1 MSTAKNETAKAATPK
16 SVIEMARKQGA
27 KMVDVKFVD
36 TFGTWQHFSCPIGE
50 LTAEVFADGFGF
62 DGSSI
67 RGWKSIE
74 ASDMLAM
81 PDPATAF
88 IDPFCAAPTL
98 SLTCTIAETG
108 TKEAYN
114 RDPRGIAQRGEK
126 YLASTGLADSA
137 VFGPEAEFFI
147 FDNVQFDHKSNG
159 TFYSVDS
166 EEAIWNSGREE
177 APNLGYK
184 IRHKEGYFPVA
195 PLDAQQDIRTEMCLI
210 MEQLG
215 LKIERQHHEVATA
228 GQAEIDYRFD
238 TLVKSADAMMVYKY
252 VIKNVARRHGKTATF
267 MPKPLFGDNGSGMH
281 THQSLWKKGKP
292 LFAGNEYAGLSQM
305 ALYYI
310 GGLLKHA
317 RALCAICSPT
327 TNSYKRLV
335 PGFEAPVNLAYSSR
349 NRSAAIRIP
358 TYSESPKSKRVEYR
372 PPDPSANPYL
382 AFAAMLMAGLDG
394 IQNKLEPGEPL
405 DKNLYELP
413 PEEMGRVPK
422 VAGSLSEALDCLE
435 ADHQFLLKGDVFTTD
450 FLEMWISH
458 KRKDHDALRLRPH
471 PYEFFLYYDV

>member
-1 MSTAKNETAKAATPK
+1 
-16 SVIEMARKQGA
+16 MA
-27 KMVDVKFVD
+27 DIKFVD
-36 TFGTWQHFSCPIGE
+36 TFGTWQHFSLPIAE
-50 LTAEVFADGFGF
+50 LTEEVFTEGLGF

-88 IDPFCAAPTL
+88 IDPFYAVPTL

-108 TKEAYN
+108 TLEAYS
-114 RDPRGIAQRGEK
+114 RDPRGIAQKAEK
-126 YLASTGLADSA
+126 YLISTGLADQA
-137 VFGPEAEFFI
+137 FFGPEAEFFI
-147 FDNVQFDHKSNG
+147 FDNVQFDSKSNG
-159 TFYSVDS
+159 TFYQVDS
-166 EEAIWNSGREE
+166 EEAIWNTGREE

-195 PLDAQQDIRTEMCLI
+195 PADTQQDIRTEMVLT
-210 MEQLG
+210 MQELG
-215 LKIERQHHEVATA
+215 LQVEKQHHEVATA
-228 GQAEIDYRFD
+228 GQAEIDLRFD
-238 TLVKSADAMMVYKY
+238 TLVRMADAMMVYKY
-252 VIKNVARRHGKTATF
+252 VLKNVAKKHGKTVTL

-292 LFAGNEYAGLSQM
+292 LFAGREYAGLSQM
-305 ALYYI
+305 ALYYT

-317 RALCAICSPT
+317 HALCAFCSPT

-358 TYSESPKSKRVEYR
+358 TYSDSPKAKRLEYR

-382 AFAAMLMAGLDG
+382 CFAALLMAGLDG
-394 IQNKLEPGEPL
+394 IQNKVDPGEPI
-405 DKNLYELP
+405 DKNMYELP
-413 PEEMGRVPK
+413 PEEHAKIPQVP
-422 VAGSLSEALDCLE
+422 GSLAEAIEALEKDNT
-435 ADHQFLLKGDVFTTD
+435 FLLKGDVFTSD
-450 FLEMWISH
+450 FLDMWITN
-458 KRKDHDALRLRPH
+458 KRKEHDALRLRPH

>member
-1 MSTAKNETAKAATPK
+1 MSTPR
-16 SVIEMARKQGA
+16 SVIELAKKSGA
-27 KMVDVKFVD
+27 KMVDIKFVD
-36 TFGTWQHFSCPIGE
+36 TFGAWQHFSCPIRE
-50 LTAEVFADGFGF
+50 LTEEIFEEGLGF

-88 IDPFCAAPTL
+88 IDPFCAVPTL
-98 SLTCTIAETG
+98 SLTCTISETG

-114 RDPRGIAQRGEK
+114 RDPRGIAQRAEK
-126 YLASTGLADSA
+126 YLTSTGIADTA

-147 FDNVQFDHKSNG
+147 FDNVQYDSRSNG

-166 EEAIWNSGREE
+166 EEAVWNTGRDEM
-177 APNLGYK
+177 PNLGYK

-195 PLDAQQDIRTEMCLI
+195 PSDAQQDIRTEMCLV
-210 MEQLG
+210 MEELG
-215 LKIERQHHEVATA
+215 IRIERQHHEVATA

-238 TLVKSADAMMVYKY
+238 TLIRAADAMMVYKY
-252 VIKNVARRHGKTATF
+252 VVKNVARKHGKTACF

-292 LFAGNEYAGLSQM
+292 LFAGKEYAGLSQM

-317 RALCAICSPT
+317 RALCAICNPT

-335 PGFEAPVNLAYSSR
+335 PGYEAPVNLAYSGR
-349 NRSAAIRIP
+349 NRSAAVRIP
-358 TYSESPKSKRVEYR
+358 MYSESPKAKRLEYR
-372 PPDPSANPYL
+372 PPDPAANPYL
-382 AFAAMLMAGLDG
+382 AFAALLMAGLDG
-394 IQNKLEPGEPL
+394 IQNKIDPGEPL
-405 DKNLYELP
+405 DKNIYELP
-413 PEEMGRVPK
+413 PEELKRVPN
-422 VAGSLSEALDCLE
+422 VAGSLGEALDCLE
-435 ADHQFLLKGDVFTTD
+435 KDNAFLLKGDVFTSD
-450 FLEMWISH
+450 FLEMWISA
-458 KRKDHDALRLRPH
+458 KRKEHDALRLRPH

>member
-1 MSTAKNETAKAATPK
+1 
-16 SVIEMARKQGA
+16 RKQGA

-50 LTAEVFADGFGF
+50 LTEEAFSEGLGF

-74 ASDMLAM
+74 ASDMLAL

-88 IDPFCAAPTL
+88 IDPFCAVPTL

-108 TKEAYN
+108 TREAYT
-114 RDPRGIAQRGEK
+114 RDPRGMAQRAEK
-126 YLASTGLADSA
+126 YLASTGIADSA

-147 FDNVQFDHKSNG
+147 FDDVRFDTKSNG
-159 TFYSVDS
+159 TFYAVDS
-166 EEAIWNSGREE
+166 GEAIWNTGREE
-177 APNLGYK
+177 TPNPGYK

-195 PLDAQQDIRTEMCLI
+195 PADTQQDIRTEMCLV

-215 LKIERQHHEVATA
+215 VKIERQHHEVATA

-238 TLVKSADAMMVYKY
+238 TLVRAADAMMVYKY
-252 VIKNVARRHGKTATF
+252 VVKNVARKHGKTATF

-292 LFAGNEYAGLSQM
+292 LFAGHEYAGLSQT
-305 ALYYI
+305 ALYYV

-317 RALCAICSPT
+317 MALCAFCSPT

-358 TYSESPKSKRVEYR
+358 TYSENPKAKRIEYR
-372 PPDPSANPYL
+372 PPDPAANPYL

-394 IQNKLEPGEPL
+394 VQNKIEPGEPM

-413 PEEMGRVPK
+413 PEEHAKIPQVP
-422 VAGSLSEALDCLE
+422 GSLGEALDHLE
-435 ADHQFLLKGDVFTTD
+435 KDHDFLLKGDVFSMD
-450 FLEMWISH
+450 FLETWASH
-458 KRKDHDALRLRPH
+458 KRKEHDALRLRPH

>member
-1 MSTAKNETAKAATPK
+1 MNNTPK
-16 SVIEMARKQGA
+16 SVLALAKKQGA
-27 KMVDVKFVD
+27 KMIDVKFVD
-36 TFGTWQHFSCPIGE
+36 TFGTWQHFSLPISE
-50 LTAEVFADGFGF
+50 LTEEVFADGYGF

-81 PDPATAF
+81 PDPDTAF
-88 IDPFCAAPTL
+88 IDPFCAVPTL

-108 TKEAYN
+108 TKEDYT
-114 RDPRGIAQRGEK
+114 RDPRGMARRAEK
-126 YLASTGLADSA
+126 YLQSTGLADEA

-147 FDNVQFDHKSNG
+147 FDSVQFDSKCNG

-177 APNLGYK
+177 SPNLGYK

-195 PLDAQQDIRTEMCLI
+195 PHDTQQDIRTEMVLV

-215 LKIERQHHEVATA
+215 LTIEKQHHEVATA

-252 VIKNVARRHGKTATF
+252 VVKNVAWRHGKTACF

-281 THQSLWKKGKP
+281 THMSLWKKGKP
-292 LFAGNEYAGLSQM
+292 LFAGPEYAGLSKM
-305 ALYYI
+305 ALYYV

-317 RALCAICSPT
+317 RALCAICNPT

-335 PGFEAPVNLAYSSR
+335 PGYEAPVNLAYSSR

-358 TYSESPKSKRVEYR
+358 TYSENPKAKRLEYR
-372 PPDPSANPYL
+372 PPDPAANPYL
-382 AFAAMLMAGLDG
+382 AFSALLLAGLDG
-394 IQNKLEPGEPL
+394 IANKIDPGEPL
-405 DKNLYELP
+405 DKNIYELP
-413 PEEMGRVPK
+413 PEELKKVPN
-422 VAGSLSEALDCLE
+422 VAGSLGEALDCLE
-435 ADHQFLLKGDVFTTD
+435 ADHEFLLKGDVFTRD
-450 FLEMWISH
+450 FLEMWVAT
-458 KRKDHDALRLRPH
+458 KRKEHDALRLRPH

>member
-1 MSTAKNETAKAATPK
+1 MSTAKHETSGRATPK
-16 SVIEMARKQGA
+16 GALELARKQGA
-27 KMVDVKFVD
+27 RMVDLKFVD
-36 TFGTWQHFSCPIGE
+36 TFGTWQHFSLPIGE
-50 LTAEVFADGFGF
+50 LNEESFSEGLGF

-88 IDPFCAAPTL
+88 IDPFMAVPTL

-108 TKEAYN
+108 TREPYI
-114 RDPRGIAQRGEK
+114 RDPRGIAQRAEQ
-126 YLASTGLADSA
+126 YLLATGLADTA

-147 FDNVQFDHKSNG
+147 FDNVQFDAKPNG
-159 TFYSVDS
+159 TFYSVESD
-166 EEAIWNSGREE
+166 EAIWNTGRDEM
-177 APNLGYK
+177 PNLGNK
-184 IRHKEGYFPVA
+184 IRHKEGYFPVGPA
-195 PLDAQQDIRTEMCLI
+195 DTQQDIRTEMCLI

-215 LKIERQHHEVATA
+215 VKIERQHHEVATA

-238 TLVKSADAMMVYKY
+238 TLVRSADAMMVYRY
-252 VIKNVARRHGKTATF
+252 VVKNVAHKHGKTATF

-292 LFAGNEYAGLSQM
+292 LFAGKEYAGLSQM

-317 RALCAICSPT
+317 HALCAFCSPT

-335 PGFEAPVNLAYSSR
+335 PGYEAPVNLAYSSR

-358 TYSESPKSKRVEYR
+358 MYSENPKAKRIEFR
-372 PPDPSANPYL
+372 SPDPTCNPYL
-382 AFAAMLMAGLDG
+382 AFSAMLMAAIDG
-394 IQNKLEPGEPL
+394 IENKIHPGDPL
-405 DKNLYELP
+405 DKDIYHLTADEYE
-413 PEEMGRVPK
+413 
-422 VAGSLSEALDCLE
+422 
-435 ADHQFLLKGDVFTTD
+435 
-450 FLEMWISH
+450 
-458 KRKDHDALRLRPH
+458 
-471 PYEFFLYYDV
+471 

>member
-1 MSTAKNETAKAATPK
+1 MAKQQSSAQKGPSAK
-16 SVIEMARKQGA
+16 SVMDMARKNGA
-27 KMVDVKFVD
+27 KMVDIKFVD

-50 LTAEVFADGFGF
+50 IGEEVFEEGLGF

-81 PDPATAF
+81 PDPVTAF
-88 IDPFCAAPTL
+88 MDPFCQVPTL

-108 TKEAYN
+108 THEAYA
-114 RDPRGIAQRGEK
+114 RDPRGIAQRAEK
-126 YLASTGLADSA
+126 YLIGTGLADTA
-137 VFGPEAEFFI
+137 FMGPEAEFFI
-147 FDNVQFDHKSNG
+147 FDNVQFDHKPNG
-159 TFYSVDS
+159 TFYTVDS
-166 EEAIWNSGREE
+166 EEAIWNTGRDEM
-177 APNLGYK
+177 PNLGNK

-195 PLDAQQDIRTEMCLI
+195 PLDTQQDIRTEMCLI

-215 LKIERQHHEVATA
+215 VRIERQHHEVATA

-238 TLVKSADAMMVYKY
+238 SLVRAADSMMVYKY
-252 VIKNVARRHGKTATF
+252 VIKNVARRHGKTVTF

-292 LFAGNEYAGLSQM
+292 LFAGNDYAGLSPM
-305 ALYYI
+305 ALNYI

-317 RALCAICSPT
+317 RALCAICNPT

-335 PGFEAPVNLAYSSR
+335 PGYEAPVNLAYSSR

-358 TYSESPKSKRVEYR
+358 TYSENPKAKRIEYR
-372 PPDPSANPYL
+372 PPDPAANPYL
-382 AFAAMLMAGLDG
+382 AFAALLMAGLDG
-394 IQNKLEPGEPL
+394 IQNKIDPGEPL
-405 DKNLYELP
+405 DKNIYELP
-413 PEEMGRVPK
+413 PEELKKVPN
-422 VAGSLSEALDCLE
+422 VARSLGEALDCLE
-435 ADHQFLLKGDVFTTD
+435 KDHDFLLKGDVVTSD
-450 FLEMWISH
+450 FLDMWISH
-458 KRKDHDALRLRPH
+458 KRKEHDALRLRPH

>member
-1 MSTAKNETAKAATPK
+1 MSTAKSVLELAK
-16 SVIEMARKQGA
+16 KQGA
-27 KMVDVKFVD
+27 RMVDVKFVD
-36 TFGTWQHFSCPIGE
+36 TFGTWQHFSVPIAE
-50 LTAEVFADGFGF
+50 LTEEVFVDGFGF

-88 IDPFCAAPTL
+88 IDPFCAEPTL

-126 YLASTGLADSA
+126 YLLSTKIADSA

-147 FDNVQFDHKSNG
+147 FDNVQFDNKSNG

-166 EEAIWNSGREE
+166 EEAVWNSGREE
-177 APNLGYK
+177 MPNLGYK

-195 PLDAQQDIRTEMCLI
+195 PTDTQQDIRTEMCLV
-210 MEQLG
+210 MEKLG
-215 LKIERQHHEVATA
+215 INIERQHHEVATG
-228 GQAEIDYRFD
+228 GQAEIDFRFD
-238 TLVKSADAMMVYKY
+238 TLVKTADNMMLYKY
-252 VIKNVARRHGKTATF
+252 VIKNIAKKHGKTVTF

-292 LFAGNEYAGLSQM
+292 LFAGKEYAGLSQM
-305 ALYYI
+305 ALYYA

-317 RALCAICSPT
+317 RALCAICNPT

-335 PGFEAPVNLAYSSR
+335 PGYEAPVNLAYSSR

-358 TYSESPKSKRVEYR
+358 TYSDNPKAKRLEYR
-372 PPDPSANPYL
+372 PPDPAANPYL
-382 AFAAMLMAGLDG
+382 AFTALLLAGLDG
-394 IQNKLEPGEPL
+394 VLNKIDPGEPI
-405 DKNLYELP
+405 DKNMYELSP
-413 PEEMGRVPK
+413 KELAKVPQ
-422 VAGSLSEALDCLE
+422 VPSSLGEALDLLE
-435 ADHQFLLKGDVFTTD
+435 KDHAFLLKGDVFTKD
-450 FLEMWISH
+450 FLEMWVSH
-458 KRKDHDALRLRPH
+458 KRKEVDALRMRPH
-471 PYEFFLYYDV
+471 PYEFH

>member
-1 MSTAKNETAKAATPK
+1 MPETSTMNTPK

-27 KMVDVKFVD
+27 KMVDIKFVD

-50 LTAEVFADGFGF
+50 LSEESFSEGLGF

-88 IDPFCAAPTL
+88 IDPFCSVPTL

-108 TKEAYN
+108 TREAYN
-114 RDPRGIAQRGEK
+114 RDPRGISQKGER
-126 YLASTGLADSA
+126 YLESTGIADAA

-147 FDNVQFDHKSNG
+147 FDSVEFDAKPNG
-159 TFYSVDS
+159 TYYAVES
-166 EEAIWNSGREE
+166 EEAIWNTGRCEG
-177 APNLGYK
+177 PNLGYK

-195 PLDAQQDIRTEMCLI
+195 PNDTQQDIRTEMCLL

-215 LKIERQHHEVATA
+215 VKIERQHHEVATG
-228 GQAEIDYRFD
+228 GQAEIDFRFD
-238 TLVKSADAMMVYKY
+238 TLVKTGDNMMVYKY
-252 VIKNVARRHGKTATF
+252 VVKNVAKKHGKTATF

-292 LFAGNEYAGLSQM
+292 LFAGKEYAGLSQL

-310 GGLLKHA
+310 GGILKHA
-317 RALCAICSPT
+317 KALCALCSPT

-335 PGFEAPVNLAYSSR
+335 PGYEAPVNLAYSMR
-349 NRSAAIRIP
+349 NRSAAVRIP
-358 TYSESPKSKRVEYR
+358 TYSENPKAKRIEYR

-382 AFAAMLMAGLDG
+382 CYTALLMAGLDG
-394 IQNKLEPGEPL
+394 ALNKIDPGEPM
-405 DKNLYELP
+405 DKNMYELP
-413 PEEMGRVPK
+413 PEELKKVPQ
-422 VAGSLSEALDCLE
+422 VPGSLSEALDHLE
-435 ADHQFLLKGDVFTTD
+435 HDHDFLLKGDVFTRD
-450 FLEMWISH
+450 FLEMWVGA
-458 KRKDHDALRLRPH
+458 KRKEADALRLRPH
-471 PYEFFLYYDV
+471 PYEFYLYYDA

>member
-1 MSTAKNETAKAATPK
+1 MSTPKN
-16 SVIEMARKQGA
+16 VLEMAKKSGA
-27 KMVDVKFVD
+27 KMVDIKFVD
-36 TFGTWQHFSCPIGE
+36 TFGTWQHFSCPISE
-50 LTAEVFADGFGF
+50 LTEDVFVDGFGF

-88 IDPFCAAPTL
+88 IDPFCSVPTL
-98 SLTCTIAETG
+98 SLTTTIAETG

-114 RDPRGIAQRGEK
+114 RDPRGIAQRGEG
-126 YLASTGLADSA
+126 YLASTGVADAA

-147 FDNVQFDHKSNG
+147 FDDVQFDTKANG

-166 EEAIWNSGREE
+166 EEAIWNTGKEDL
-177 APNLGYK
+177 PNLGYK

-195 PLDAQQDIRTEMCLI
+195 PNDTQQDIRTEMCLL

-215 LKIERQHHEVATA
+215 IKIERQHHEVATG
-228 GQAEIDYRFD
+228 GQAEIDFRFD
-238 TLVKSADAMMVYKY
+238 TLVRTADNMMLYKY

-292 LFAGNEYAGLSQM
+292 LFAGKEYAGLSQM
-305 ALYYI
+305 ALHYI
-310 GGLLKHA
+310 GGVLKHA
-317 RALCAICSPT
+317 KALCALCSPT

-335 PGFEAPVNLAYSSR
+335 PGFEAPVNLAYSAR

-358 TYSESPKSKRVEYR
+358 TFSENPKAKRIEYR
-372 PPDPSANPYL
+372 PPDASANPYL
-382 AFAAMLMAGLDG
+382 CYTALLMAGLDG
-394 IQNKLEPGEPL
+394 VLNKIDPGEPM
-405 DKNLYELP
+405 DKNMYELP
-413 PEEMGRVPK
+413 PEELAKVPQ
-422 VAGSLSEALDCLE
+422 VPSSLTEALDHLE
-435 ADHQFLLKGDVFTTD
+435 KDHAFLLKGDVFTSD

-458 KRKDHDALRLRPH
+458 KRKEADALRIRPH
-471 PYEFFLYYDV
+471 PYEFYLYYDV